1 MLNNTKAVNLYP
13 KPNKGF
19 PLITLAVSTTPVS
32 PATLD
37 VTTYYVLVEVQG
49 NSVYATFDGSTPSST
64 NGHIY
69 AAGYRDF
76 WSRQMIDAATFLQ
89 NSGAAKIVMSPF
101 AD

>member
-19 PLITLAVSTTPVS
+19 PLITLAVTTSPVS

-37 VTTYYVLVEVQG
+37 VTTSYALVEVQG
-49 NSVYATFDGSTPSST
+49 NSIYATFDGSVPSST

-69 AAGYRDF
+69 AAGYREF
-76 WSRQMIDAATFLQ
+76 WSRQMVDAANFVQ
-89 NSGAAKIVMSPF
+89 NSGAAKVVMSAF